1 MARKIIENPE
11 NCPLI
16 FSMNV
21 IGSKW
26 KPLIVYTIG
35 KKKLRFGKL
44 NFLIPAISKK
54 ILTEQL
60 KELEYDGILIRKQYR
75 EIPPRVEY
83 SLTESGKNLLPLL
96 ITLCNWS
103 KSLILSHKD
112 LY

>member
-35 KKKLRFGKL
+35 DKTLRFGKL
-44 NFLIPAISKK
+44 NILIPAISKK
-54 ILTEQL
+54 ILTDQL
-60 KELEYDGILIRKQYR
+60 KELEYDGIISRVAYK

-96 ITLCNWS
+96 VNLCNCS
-103 KSLILSHKD
+103 RSLILSHKD
-112 LY
+112 SY